1 MGAGFEGDIGSG
13 ATGGIARCAQG
24 VYFGVRFASVLVPA
38 FADGNV
44 VFDEDA
50 ADARVRG
57 GGVEAAPR
65 EVKRAP
71 HPIDVVVHGG

>member
-1 MGAGFEGDIGSG
+1 M
-13 ATGGIARCAQG
+13 
-24 VYFGVRFASVLVPA
+24 YFGVRFAGVLVPA
-38 FADGNV
+38 FADGNI

-50 ADARVRG
+50 ANARVGG